1 MKMFKKKKKETKKKI
16 TWITVVCNCSEIHH
30 KILTGST
37 ATLKC

>member
-1 MKMFKKKKKETKKKI
+1 MKMFKKKKKDKKKI
-16 TWITVVCNCSEIHH
+16 TWITVVCNGSENHH